1 MKKTIKGLI
10 CKFNSNYRCD
20 RCDSSLQFSMWN
32 GCPLVL
38 SISTKSTSGFVCV
51 KCVLSKSKSN
61 KNPTSSRNFRTP
73 EELDEFVESQTVMV
87 VHNVS

>member
-1 MKKTIKGLI
+1 MKKITKGLI

-38 SISTKSTSGFVCV
+38 SISTKSTSGFICV
-51 KCVLSKSKSN
+51 KCALSKSKSH

-73 EELDEFVESQTVMV
+73 EELDEFVKSQTGIEVP
-87 VHNVS
+87 NVS